1 MISVYRPVKQAEA
14 AEFFG
19 LNRLGLGEVGGAA
32 SRFCSIIRRS
42 RAHTYRRDWQSMVES
57 TAGETLLWSS
67 LRAVLVASLA
77 LWPLLMLQRGWEG
90 AVSSRWR
97 MRTIAVAV
105 FPFFLP
111 ELLTGFH
118 YRIEAAVWAAK
129 LAPGWNAVFAEG
141 LYGLLQLLR
150 AVSAGSIVLLLLPRN
165 PGVRSSLHTWD
176 LLRAKLSWRVWL
188 AGRLRLLLTDVFPAP
203 LAAWSVMAL
212 MVFQEFET
220 AALLQIDRHPLAW
233 TVWMFDAHAARQPL
247 HESLKMVA
255 GPLAVELLLLLPL
268 VLVIGTLRG
277 AGSVVQSMVVAGE
290 QRVASRGVRMQ
301 VAAYGLLGGLV
312 LLGFPGWRMGAEAVS
327 GVWLLLGTARM
338 FQQTVAQVLTSTL
351 VSAAAAVAAFAVC
364 GLLTNRFRTE
374 SRGSGWTVGLCI
386 LALLPGLAGSL
397 AISLTLLSLFQT
409 PFFRPLYDT
418 WLPLVLGQ
426 LLGVLPRAFALQLL
440 LGRFVG
446 SESISTAEQL
456 TGSSSV
462 VVRGRGAGILWRL
475 VDVRWLGGLLLLTQW
490 CFWDV
495 TSTSVLRPMSPE
507 PAVTRLYNEMHFART
522 EVLLGLTVL
531 SAVSPGMLFLVV
543 MVVSRVW
550 RKKRTR
556 S

>member
-1 MISVYRPVKQAEA
+1 
-14 AEFFG
+14 
-19 LNRLGLGEVGGAA
+19 
-32 SRFCSIIRRS
+32 
-42 RAHTYRRDWQSMVES
+42 
-57 TAGETLLWSS
+57 
-67 LRAVLVASLA
+67 
-77 LWPLLMLQRGWEG
+77 
-90 AVSSRWR
+90 
-97 MRTIAVAV
+97 VAV

-129 LAPGWNAVFAEG
+129 LAPRWNAVFAEG

-150 AVSAGSIVLLLLPRN
+150 AVSAGAIVLLLLPRN
-165 PGVRSSLHTWD
+165 PGVRSSLHAWD
-176 LLRAKLSWRVWL
+176 LLRGKLPRQVWL
-188 AGRLRLLLTDVFPAP
+188 SGRLRLLITDVFPAP

-220 AALLQIDRHPLAW
+220 AALMQIDRHPLAW

-247 HESLKMVA
+247 QESLKMVA
-255 GPLAVELLLLLPL
+255 GPLALELLLLLPL
-268 VLVIGTLRG
+268 LLVIGTHRA
-277 AGSVVQSMVVAGE
+277 AGSVAQSVVVAGE
-290 QRVASRGVRMQ
+290 QQVAGRGVRIQ
-301 VAAYGLLGGLV
+301 AAVYGLFGGLV
-312 LLGFPGWRMGAEAVS
+312 LLGFPGRRMGVDAVS
-327 GVWLLLGTARM
+327 GVWLLLGTARL

-351 VSAAAAVAAFAVC
+351 VIAAAAVAAFAVS
-364 GLLTNRFRTE
+364 GLLTNRLRME
-374 SRGSGWTVGLCI
+374 SRGSSWAVGLCVV
-386 LALLPGLAGSL
+386 ALLPGLAGSL
-397 AISLTLLSLFQT
+397 AISLTLLSVFQT
-409 PFFRPLYDT
+409 PIFRPLYDT

-426 LLGVLPRAFALQLL
+426 MLGVLPRAFALQLL
-440 LGRFVG
+440 LGRFVR

-456 TGSSSV
+456 TGSLSGI
-462 VVRGRGAGILWRL
+462 VRGRGAAILWRL

-495 TSTSVLRPMSPE
+495 TSTSLLRPLSPE

-531 SAVSPGMLFLVV
+531 SALSPGMLYVGVLVL
-543 MVVSRVW
+543 SRCW

>member
-1 MISVYRPVKQAEA
+1 
-14 AEFFG
+14 
-19 LNRLGLGEVGGAA
+19 
-32 SRFCSIIRRS
+32 
-42 RAHTYRRDWQSMVES
+42 MVES

-67 LRAVLVASLA
+67 LRAVLVASFA
-77 LWPLLMLQRGWEG
+77 LWPLLTLQRGWEG

-129 LAPGWNAVFAEG
+129 LASGWNAVFAEG

-165 PGVRSSLHTWD
+165 PGVGSSLHAWD
-176 LLRAKLSWRVWL
+176 LLRGELPGGVWL
-188 AGRLRLLLTDVFPAP
+188 FGRLRMLVTDVFPAP

-233 TVWMFDAHAARQPL
+233 TVWMFDAHAAQQPL

-268 VLVIGTLRG
+268 LLVVGPFRG
-277 AGSVVQSMVVAGE
+277 AGNVVQSVIEGGE
-290 QRVASRGVRMQ
+290 QRVAGRGVRLQ
-301 VAAYGLLGGLV
+301 AAAYGLFGGLV
-312 LLGFPGWRMGAEAVS
+312 LLGFPGWRMGVEAVT
-327 GVWLLLGTARM
+327 GVWLLLGTPRL

-351 VSAAAAVAAFAVC
+351 VSAAAAVAAFAVS
-364 GLLTNRFRTE
+364 GLLTNGLRTE
-374 SRGSGWTVGLCI
+374 SRRSGWAVGLCI

-409 PFFRPLYDT
+409 PIFRPLYDT

-440 LGRFVG
+440 LGRFVR
-446 SESISTAEQL
+446 SESISVAAQL
-456 TGSSSV
+456 TGSLSAK
-462 VVRGRGAGILWRL
+462 VRSGGAAILWRL

-495 TSTSVLRPMSPE
+495 TSTSLLRPLSPE

-522 EVLLGLTVL
+522 ELLLGLTVL
-531 SAVSPGMLFLVV
+531 SALSPGLLFVGLLVL
-543 MVVSRVW
+543 SRLW